1 MMTRYGTGHEEI
13 AAMLAWRIFWEG
25 IPVLQ
30 SSSGPNELKLDR
42 LEEALSRN
50 LDRLLGDFA
59 PIRDLFPPETWKWIF
74 DDILQRTFSES
85 AEYVRMRLYEGKRVI
100 PSITGSKLVAYTI
113 TQRDNKNYIFW

>member
-1 MMTRYGTGHEEI
+1 MMKRYGTKHEQI

-30 SSSGPNELKLDR
+30 SSLGPNELKLDR

-50 LDRLLGDFA
+50 LDRLVGDFIH
-59 PIRDLFPPETWKWIF
+59 IRDLFGPETWKWIF

-85 AEYVRMRLYEGKRVI
+85 V
-100 PSITGSKLVAYTI
+100 
-113 TQRDNKNYIFW
+113 